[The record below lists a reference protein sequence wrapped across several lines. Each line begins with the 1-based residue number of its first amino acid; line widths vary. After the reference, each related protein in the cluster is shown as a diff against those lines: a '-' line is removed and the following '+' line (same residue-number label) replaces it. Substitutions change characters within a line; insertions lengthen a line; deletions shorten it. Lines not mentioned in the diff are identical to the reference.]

1 MKKNLKTITI
11 LLIILGS
18 IITTG
23 TSLVTK
29 TPQKVYRVYL
39 KGDSLGIIKSKTEL
53 EDYINEK
60 QIEIKKKY
68 DVDKVYIP
76 SDLDIVKEVT
86 FNNNITSVESI
97 YNKIKDKSP
106 FTISGYK
113 VSIKGVEAKTLH
125 GQDISTKNL
134 TIYVLDKEVFK
145 KSIYNTVK
153 AFIPE
158 ASYEAFANDTQAE
171 ITDTGEII
179 ENIYI
184 QNKITIKEQ
193 NIPVNKVIYQDE
205 KELSQYLMFGT
216 TDPQQTYTVKEGDT
230 IAGVAFNNKVST
242 EEFLIANPEF
252 TNENSLLYPGQK
264 VTIGILKPQFNV
276 LQQDYV
282 VKREVTNYQTETR
295 LDNSKYTNYSVIL
308 QNGIKGENKVT
319 QRVTKING
327 QITNIEPLTTE
338 VLKEPVKEIVIKGTR
353 TYNIGWGT
361 VVPVGGNWGWPA
373 SCSSISSYYGWRWGT
388 LHDGIDI
395 AGCGYGS
402 NIFAAEAGVV
412 VESRKKYGGYAG
424 GYGDNGEYIIIDHQ
438 NGFFTIY
445 AHLCPGCR
453 YVKAGDIVYKGQP
466 IGGMGRTGAAT
477 GVHLHFGLWR
487 GKPYSG
493 GSQSINPMTLY

>member
-1 MKKNLKTITI
+1 MKKNLKKITI
-11 LLIILGS
+11 LLIILCS

-39 KGDSLGIIKSKTEL
+39 KGNSLGIIKSKTEL

-68 DVDKVYIP
+68 NVDKVYIP

-86 FNNNITSVESI
+86 FNNNITSVKSI

-106 FTISGYK
+106 FTINGYK
-113 VSIKGVEAKTLH
+113 VSIKGATAKTLN

-134 TIYVLDKEVFK
+134 TVYVLDKEVFK

-158 ASYEAFANDTQAE
+158 ASYEAFANDTQE
-171 ITDTGEII
+171 KITDTGEII

-216 TDPQQTYTVKEGDT
+216 TDPQQTYTVQEGDT
-230 IAGVAFNNKVST
+230 ITDVAFNNKVST

-295 LDNSKYTNYSVIL
+295 LDNTKYTNYSVTI

-327 QITNIEPLTTE
+327 QITNIEP
-338 VLKEPVKEIVIKGTR
+338 
-353 TYNIGWGT
+353 
-361 VVPVGGNWGWPA
+361 
-373 SCSSISSYYGWRWGT
+373 
-388 LHDGIDI
+388 
-395 AGCGYGS
+395 
-402 NIFAAEAGVV
+402 
-412 VESRKKYGGYAG
+412 
-424 GYGDNGEYIIIDHQ
+424 
-438 NGFFTIY
+438 
-445 AHLCPGCR
+445 
-453 YVKAGDIVYKGQP
+453 
-466 IGGMGRTGAAT
+466 
-477 GVHLHFGLWR
+477 
-487 GKPYSG
+487 
-493 GSQSINPMTLY
+493 